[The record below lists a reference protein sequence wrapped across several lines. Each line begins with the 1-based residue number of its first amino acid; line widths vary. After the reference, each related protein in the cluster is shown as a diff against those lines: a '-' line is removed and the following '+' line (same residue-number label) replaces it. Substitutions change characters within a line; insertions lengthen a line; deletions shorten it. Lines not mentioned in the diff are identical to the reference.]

1 LKTLLDTRR
10 YCYVAAQESCGYRH
24 PDRRSGRG
32 PGRCGPARL
41 ARRATADRSRGA
53 RRPAQTAAAD
63 TQRRESQA
71 TDDAH
76 RVEPLRFEGDAAQAF
91 ARLRELAARW
101 PGAAIVAEA
110 PGYFHAEFSTRWLR
124 FVDDVEFHLDPSG
137 RVIQVRSAS
146 RLGHSDLGT
155 NRRRVEAIRQQFGG
169 GAG

>member
-1 LKTLLDTRR
+1 MWMLKSLAITAILIVVLAAGLV
-10 YCYVAAQESCGYRH
+10 VAGQLGWLAGQRPTDLGVR
-24 PDRRSGRG
+24 DGRLK
-32 PGRCGPARL
+32 PSP
-41 ARRATADRSRGA
+41 
-53 RRPAQTAAAD
+53 QTPNGVS
-63 TQRRESQA
+63 SQA

-76 RVEPLRFEGDAAQAF
+76 RGEPLRFEGDAAQAF
-91 ARLRELAARW
+91 ARLRGLVGRW
-101 PGAAIVAEA
+101 PGAVIVAEA

-124 FVDDVEFHLDPSG
+124 FVDDVEFHLDPSA